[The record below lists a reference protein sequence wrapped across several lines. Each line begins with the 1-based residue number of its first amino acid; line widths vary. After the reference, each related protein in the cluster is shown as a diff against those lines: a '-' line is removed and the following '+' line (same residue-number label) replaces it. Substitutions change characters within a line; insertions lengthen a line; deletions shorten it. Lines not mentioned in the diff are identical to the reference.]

1 MCNSRNPGEEK
12 CDNPNELD
20 GKRFSKRCSTF
31 QDFHALLKGTRGD
44 DDDDDAHSHT
54 QADIHN
60 AAHVNSTLYGFP
72 DWSILSASGST
83 TKQFQGFCKKLKIV
97 TRSDEPPGT
106 RRKYFLLF
114 QAEGNDFYFT
124 EITWLVSCQDI
135 IYLYFLVK
143 MFD

>member
-1 MCNSRNPGEEK
+1 VCNSRNPGEEK

-31 QDFHALLKGTRGD
+31 
-44 DDDDDAHSHT
+44 DDAHSHT

-114 QAEGNDFYFT
+114 QAEGTDFYFT